1 MDYSEKI
8 EFYKELSDR
17 EKELLSQ
24 GISRRTFI
32 KGEQIHGDGGECSG
46 VLIVLKGK
54 IRAYM
59 LSEEGREITLYYLEE
74 GETCIMSASCVMN
87 CIAFEVHI
95 EADSDVE
102 VLQIASAA
110 FSAIEKNNLKVANFA
125 LKLAV
130 ERFSDVMW
138 AMQQLLFF
146 SMDKRLAMY
155 LYDETSKAK
164 TNVLFVT
171 HEEIAKSLASAREVV
186 TRLLQNFQ
194 KDGLVKLSRG
204 EVTVLNKGGLAKI
217 LD

>member
-8 EFYKELSDR
+8 EFYKDLSDR

-164 TNVLFVT
+164 TNVLCVT

-194 KDGLVKLSRG
+194 RDGLVKLSRG

>member
-8 EFYKELSDR
+8 EFYEILSES
-17 EKELLSQ
+17 EKALLQQ
-24 GISRRTFI
+24 GISRKTYR
-32 KGEQIHGDGGECSG
+32 KGEQIHGDSGQCSG

-54 IRAYM
+54 VRAYM

-95 EADSDVE
+95 EADADVE
-102 VLQIASAA
+102 VLQIAASN
-110 FSAIEKNNLKVANFA
+110 FSSIEKSNLKVANFA

-164 TNVLFVT
+164 TNVLKVT
-171 HEEIAKSLASAREVV
+171 HEEIAKNLASAREVV

-194 KDGLVKLSRG
+194 KDGLVELSRG
-204 EVTVLNKGGLAKI
+204 KVTVLNKGSLAKI